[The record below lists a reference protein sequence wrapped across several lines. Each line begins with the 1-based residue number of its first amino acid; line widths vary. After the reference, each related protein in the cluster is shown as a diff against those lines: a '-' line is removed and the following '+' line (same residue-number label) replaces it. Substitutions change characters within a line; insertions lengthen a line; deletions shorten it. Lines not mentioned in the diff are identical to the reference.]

1 MKKLLLVGLF
11 TLGFL
16 YANEAQVELEHATK
30 TASSA
35 EGVTEDMS
43 AMKAAGKCNADQDGK
58 AKSKATKVETKN
70 SSSATELEHAVKS
83 PTSPEGTKKD
93 MSAMKAAGKCNSGK

>member
-1 MKKLLLVGLF
+1 MKKLLLAGLF

-35 EGVTEDMS
+35 EGVKEDMS

-58 AKSKATKVETKN
+58 TKPKAAKADTKA
-70 SSSATELEHAVKS
+70 SPSATELEHAVKS
-83 PTSPEGTKKD
+83 PTSPEGTKED